1 METQEKVILRNLIR
15 NEDYARKVVPFL
27 RDSYFQENVD
37 KVIFRVTR
45 DHITEYN
52 TCPPIDALRII
63 VEDASLSE
71 SEFKSAQRKDR

>member
-1 METQEKVILRNLIR
+1 METQEKIILRNLIR

-37 KVIFRVTR
+37 KVIFRATR

-52 TCPPIDALRII
+52 TCPPTDALRII

-71 SEFKSAQRKDR
+71 AEFKSVG